1 MELSE
6 GLVLEVLA
14 GRTLLHPF
22 KCHGYHN
29 DLPRSRRFNWSR
41 FDRQLCPIDLEV
53 ANLIAANPFWPPS
66 SEYMGS
72 GRASHTLL
80 LQRLQI
86 TACVPSQLASDY
98 TGD

>member
-66 SEYMGS
+66 SEYMGEWS
-72 GRASHTLL
+72 RFAHTTFTETPNYGLCTEPASK
-80 LQRLQI
+80 RLHW
-86 TACVPSQLASDY
+86 
-98 TGD
+98 